1 MLSIIIIPIL
11 LVYNEMRG
19 DEVTG
24 FHNDTQKA
32 LKLDNYGDLMTAN
45 DLSAYL
51 GISKQTVYKE
61 IRDGKFGTPLKFG
74 REYRIPK
81 IYIMQQYLHA

>member
-1 MLSIIIIPIL
+1 
-11 LVYNEMRG
+11 MRG

>member
-1 MLSIIIIPIL
+1 MGSHIGVQDDINNGI
-11 LVYNEMRG
+11 Y
-19 DEVTG
+19 
-24 FHNDTQKA
+24 NDTQNVFDSTQKV
-32 LKLDNYGDLMTAN
+32 LSLDNYGDLMSAK
-45 DLSAYL
+45 DLSIFL

-81 IYIMQQYLHA
+81 LYISRKYFHV